1 MTAALQAVALNHTD
15 LGDGPP
21 IIILHGLFGRL
32 RNWQAMQK
40 QLARG
45 ARIIT
50 ADLRNHG
57 ESPWSN
63 EMSYPAMAADIAKLI
78 KDLDVGP
85 AMVVGHSMGGKAA
98 MCLTLSQPELV
109 RSLMVVDIAPVD
121 YQNDYG
127 PYIDAMRA
135 VPLPDLNRR
144 GEAEQYLKTDIPDP
158 GIRAFIMQN
167 LGESDNGLAWQANI
181 DAIENGMANIMTFP
195 DFADTTFD
203 KPTRFVIGGTSDYVQ
218 PGHRDKIMSLFPN
231 ASHSVIKDAGHWVHA
246 EKPAEVMAEIS
257 TFAEQS
263 FRS

>member
-1 MTAALQAVALNHTD
+1 MTTRPLAVALNHTD
-15 LGDGPP
+15 RGDGVP

-32 RNWQAMQK
+32 RNWQGMQK
-40 QLARG
+40 QLARD

-78 KDLDVGP
+78 EDLDAGP

-98 MCLTLSQPELV
+98 MALALSESDLV

-127 PYIDAMRA
+127 PYINAMRA
-135 VPLPDLNRR
+135 VPLADLSRR
-144 GEAEQYLKTDIPDP
+144 GEAEEYLKSDIPDP

-181 DAIENGMANIMTFP
+181 DAIENGMPNIMTFP
-195 DFADTTFD
+195 DFADATFE
-203 KPTRFVIGGTSDYVQ
+203 KPTRFVIGGTSDYVKAD
-218 PGHRDKIMSLFPN
+218 HRSTIMSLFPK
-231 ASHSVIKDAGHWVHA
+231 ASHAVIKDAGHWVHA

-257 TFAEQS
+257 SFAKKAA
-263 FRS
+263 